1 LATAVRNIA
10 SKIEDNFTL
19 ATQPLRPDS
28 EESVSTSKIR
38 SITRSDVQEMSP
50 RSFQKILR
58 SKHIVIA
65 DYNLP
70 YISCDRKGLTS
81 INSLKELVNIEGNY
95 FSFSFSFLLL
105 KKE

>member
-1 LATAVRNIA
+1 LATAVRNVT

-19 ATQPLRPDS
+19 ATQPPHPDS
-28 EESVSTSKIR
+28 EEYVSTSKII
-38 SITRSDVQEMSP
+38 STTRNDAQEMSP
-50 RSFQKILR
+50 HSFQKMLR

-95 FSFSFSFLLL
+95 HYCYYQ
-105 KKE
+105 KKRKTLY